1 MTTPP
6 RVIEEMDELD
16 EKIGKLDNF
25 IASDTFAALPHG
37 ERLLLKCQ
45 RTLMDAY
52 WRVLDQRLQL
62 YGEQ

>member
-1 MTTPP
+1 
-6 RVIEEMDELD
+6 MDELD

-25 IASDTFAALPHG
+25 IASDTFRALPIG
-37 ERLLLKCQ
+37 EQLLLKCQ

-52 WRVLDQRLQL
+52 WRTLDQRLKL